1 MARIKYWDEE
11 SQTWKYA
18 DKSLGSNIDLTEY
31 AKKEDIPEK
40 LPNPKALTFTG
51 AVNATYDGSE
61 AVEVE
66 IPQGGGGSGGEL
78 KANRIYSFTADGET
92 MKVFDDV
99 PIKDG
104 GVYAVAIRIP
114 QSSATSTT
122 PMVSAL
128 IGLSTESTYSG
139 LRVMTCQGQQAYQ
152 YRNYFTLFT
161 RKGNTLQMLSYYQT
175 TTTSIEGF
183 GDYSGDKIYI
193 YSSTPD
199 LPIIKNT
206 TVEVYK
212 IG

>member
-1 MARIKYWDEE
+1 M
-11 SQTWKYA
+11 
-18 DKSLGSNIDLTEY
+18 
-31 AKKEDIPEK
+31 
-40 LPNPKALTFTG
+40 ALTDKLTAIANAIRGKTG
-51 AVNATYDGSE
+51 GTEELTLDQMAM
-61 AVEVE
+61 E
-66 IPQGGGGSGGEL
+66 IAGISGGSGGEL

-114 QSSATSTT
+114 QGSATSTT
-122 PMVSAL
+122 PLVSAL

-161 RKGNTLQMLSYYQT
+161 RKGNTLQMLSYYQP
-175 TTTSIEGF
+175 TTSSIDGL
-183 GDYSGDKIYI
+183 GSYSGDKIYI
-193 YSSTPD
+193 YSSTTD